1 MTTTIEC
8 SIGHMGTLMIGEMGN
23 LSLGDS
29 FGEDLKESA
38 IALWNTQEPFV
49 SFDEFDGI
57 ETGE

>member
-1 MTTTIEC
+1 MTTAIKC
-8 SIGHMGTLMIGEMGN
+8 SIGCMGTLVIGEMGN

-38 IALWNTQEPFV
+38 IALWNTREPFV
-49 SFDEFDGI
+49 AFDEFDGI

>member
-1 MTTTIEC
+1 
-8 SIGHMGTLMIGEMGN
+8 MIGEMGN